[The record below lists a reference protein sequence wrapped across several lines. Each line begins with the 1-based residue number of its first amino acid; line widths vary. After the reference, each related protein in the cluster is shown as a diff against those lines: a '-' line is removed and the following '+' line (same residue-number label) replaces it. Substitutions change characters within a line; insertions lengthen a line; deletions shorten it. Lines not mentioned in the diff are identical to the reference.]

1 MPLTFLVYVE
11 ERIFFLEVFL
21 IEMFP
26 GMSILE
32 RMVNE
37 LCGCLWIST
46 LPMELEFGGGIG
58 GGGIN
63 EEMVE
68 TRGEVNGWQEEV
80 FWWELTPG
88 GAIGRVRC
96 TGDI

>member
-1 MPLTFLVYVE
+1 MFLS
-11 ERIFFLEVFL
+11 EVLL
-21 IEMFP
+21 IETFP

-37 LCGCLWIST
+37 SCSCSWIST
-46 LPMELEFGGGIG
+46 LPMESEFGGGIG

-63 EEMVE
+63 EETVE
-68 TRGEVNGWQEEV
+68 TRGEVNRWQEV

-88 GAIGRVRC
+88 GAISRVRC